1 MKTPG
6 TKRRGRPRNGSGQI
20 KGFRLEMRVDEGEK
34 EAFRV
39 AAELS
44 GLEMSGWIRE
54 RLRAA
59 ARKELSG
66 AGKPVPN
73 LQ

>member
-1 MKTPG
+1 
-6 TKRRGRPRNGSGQI
+6 
-20 KGFRLEMRVDEGEK
+20 MRVDEGEK